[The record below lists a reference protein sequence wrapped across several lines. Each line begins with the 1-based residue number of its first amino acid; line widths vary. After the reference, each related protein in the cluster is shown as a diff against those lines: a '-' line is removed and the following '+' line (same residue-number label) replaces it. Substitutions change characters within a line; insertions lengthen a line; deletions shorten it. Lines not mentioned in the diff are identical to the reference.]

1 MPIVTISTALRAI
14 SEEKQGSRQ
23 RTLTKRYY
31 DEEQFLLK
39 MREAIKAS
47 DRWAE
52 IAPTPLRIIAIYDH
66 DTARPQSSAAA

>member
-1 MPIVTISTALRAI
+1 
-14 SEEKQGSRQ
+14 
-23 RTLTKRYY
+23 
-31 DEEQFLLK
+31 